1 MTLFKNIKKSLCL
14 YAITDRTWLCGRSLE
29 SQVEEALKGGAT
41 FLQLREKNLD
51 DDDILKE
58 AEILHRLCKKY
69 NVPFVINDK
78 VNIALKSNADGVH
91 IGQSDTTCIEARKIL
106 GNGKIIGVSVQT
118 LEQALSAEKDGA
130 DYLGVGAI
138 FPTQTKDAEM
148 VSIETLHAIC
158 NAVKIPVIAI
168 GGINEK
174 TAPLL
179 KGTGI
184 VGISVISAIFAAKNI
199 ERATRTLKDIA
210 MKLY

>member
-1 MTLFKNIKKSLCL
+1 MTLCKNVKESLCL

-41 FLQLREKNLD
+41 FLQLREKNLA
-51 DDDILKE
+51 DDDILEE
-58 AEILHRLCKKY
+58 AKLLHCLCKKY
-69 NVPFVINDK
+69 KVPFVINDN

-106 GNGKIIGVSVQT
+106 GDEKIIGVSVQT

-148 VSIETLHAIC
+148 VSIETLHTIC

-184 VGISVISAIFAAKNI
+184 VGISVISAIFAAQNI
-199 ERATRTLKDIA
+199 ENATRTLKDIA
-210 MKLY
+210 MKL

>member
-41 FLQLREKNLD
+41 FLQLREKNRA